1 MMKKKWKVLT
11 IALFIIAI
19 ICGIIFSIE
28 NSKAKQDSKRFAN
41 ITVTLFF
48 HGFGSSSHAEKQ
60 MVNSLKK
67 RGATNTVIK
76 ANVSRTGH
84 VLLTGKL
91 PSKVKNPVVEVNFEN
106 NREADYSIDGKWTK
120 NVVVALQKKY
130 GMQKMNMVG
139 HSMGNMD
146 IMYYLLA
153 NADNKKLP
161 RLCKQVD
168 IAGHFNG
175 ILGYSRINNAPI
187 NAAGKPM
194 KMDQAYRNL
203 LPLRNKYPNK
213 QVKVL
218 NIYGNIGNGTD
229 GRVSNNSS
237 KSLKYLLNGRELS
250 YQEYEIKGVSHS
262 KLHESRRVDDLLD
275 EFLYEE

>member
-19 ICGIIFSIE
+19 ICGIIFGIE

-41 ITVTLFF
+41 TTVTLFF
-48 HGFGSSSHAEKQ
+48 HGFGSSSHAEEQ

-67 RGATNTVIK
+67 RGATNAVIK

-84 VLLTGKL
+84 VSLTGRL

-153 NADNKKLP
+153 NADNEKLP

-187 NAAGKPM
+187 NATGKPL

-203 LPLRNKYPNK
+203 LPLRNKYPDK

>member
-41 ITVTLFF
+41 TTVTLFF

-187 NAAGKPM
+187 NATGKPM

-203 LPLRNKYPNK
+203 LPSRNKYPNK